1 MRTFIRTTD
10 ARALGVLDGFVVF
23 WVALWIAIGLFTGSQ
38 IWQLSSVSVSA
49 RASASA
55 ADTAGEALQSFSGV
69 PVIGGQ
75 SKQLGDQVRAAAE
88 QVRAGAADTEVT
100 LHRLGILLAVSIIL
114 IPLSPVLGMYLPLR
128 ISRAREVRALRR
140 RLKAGSPDPPLSAY
154 LAQRAMDM
162 LPYQQIQAVSGDPVG
177 DLRDGRHEALAS
189 AELAR
194 MGLRARPPKA

>member
-23 WVALWIAIGLFTGSQ
+23 WVALWIAIGLITGSQ
-38 IWQLSSVSVSA
+38 IWQLSSVSDSA

-69 PVIGGQ
+69 PVIGDR
-75 SKQLGDQVRAAAE
+75 SRQLGDQVRAAAE

-114 IPLSPVLGMYLPLR
+114 IPLSPVFGMYLPLR
-128 ISRAREVRALRR
+128 ISRAKEVRALRR
-140 RLKAGSPDPPLSAY
+140 RLRDGTPDASLRAY
-154 LAQRAMDM
+154 LAQRAVDL
-162 LPYQQIQAVSGDPVG
+162 LPYQQIHAVSDDPVG
-177 DLRDGRHEALAS
+177 DLRAGRHDALAG

-194 MGLRARPPKA
+194 MGLRTRPSKA